1 MVDGGVHHR
10 RLPRTVSFQA
20 IWRCTLPERAIPW
33 LPGGAATLVGSMPHR
48 DRERVID
55 FILEEMIEIP
65 VWPQLSAYRGEQMMV
80 QFIEGLPGL
89 VNHDGRSLF
98 LTKGPGFEGDLLAFY
113 EEYLA
118 VTAGDLA
125 LHESRFRLGDK
136 NGGTLFAFIERL
148 KKGRRSV
155 TAVKGQT
162 VGPFTLLSGL
172 KDEDDRLALYD
183 PRLRDAVVKTLAL
196 KAQWQAELLGCHGA
210 PPLVFIDEPVLSGF
224 GSSAFISVSADDIRA
239 MLEEVVHH
247 IHEAGGLAGVHV
259 CANTDWSILFGTSVD
274 VINFDA
280 YTYFERFALYQ
291 EELFSF
297 LKRGGVFAWGLVPT
311 TDDDSACRE
320 TVDSLAQKWLKQAGT
335 LSGPGLSLESLLQHS
350 LITPSC
356 GCGSLG
362 EGVAERVVRLTRQVS
377 ERIRREVAG

>member
-1 MVDGGVHHR
+1 M
-10 RLPRTVSFQA
+10 
-20 IWRCTLPERAIPW
+20 PERAIRW

-48 DRERVID
+48 DRDQVLD
-55 FILEEMIEIP
+55 LILGEMIEIP
-65 VWPQLSAYRGEQMMV
+65 VWPQLSAYRGEQMMI

-89 VNHDGRSLF
+89 VSHDGRSRF
-98 LTKGPGFEGDLLAFY
+98 LTRGSSFEAELLAFY

-118 VTAGDLA
+118 VTTGELA
-125 LHESRFRLGDK
+125 LHESRFRLGDE

-148 KKGRRSV
+148 KTGRRSV

-172 KDEDDRLALYD
+172 QDEDDRLALYD
-183 PRLRDAVVKTLAL
+183 PRLRDVVVKTLAL
-196 KAQWQAELLGCHGA
+196 KAQWQAELLGRHGA

-224 GSSAFISVSADDIRA
+224 GSSAFISVAADDIRA
-239 MLEEVVHH
+239 MVEEVARH

-280 YTYFERFALYQ
+280 YTYFERFALYRD
-291 EELFSF
+291 ELSSF
-297 LKRGGVFAWGLVPT
+297 LKRGGAVAWGLVPT
-311 TDDDSACRE
+311 TDDDSTGRE
-320 TVDSLAQKWLKQAGT
+320 TAESLARKWLEQAGT
-335 LSGPGLSLESLLQHS
+335 LTGPGLSLESLLQHS

-362 EGVAERVVRLTRQVS
+362 EAVAERVVRLTRRVS
-377 ERIRREVAG
+377 DRIRHAITG

>member
-1 MVDGGVHHR
+1 M
-10 RLPRTVSFQA
+10 
-20 IWRCTLPERAIPW
+20 PECAIPW
-33 LPGGAATLVGSMPHR
+33 LPGGAATLVGSMPHK

-55 FILEEMIEIP
+55 FILGEMIEIP
-65 VWPQLSAYRGEQMMV
+65 VWPQLSAYRGEQMMI
-80 QFIEGLPGL
+80 QFTEGLPGL
-89 VNHDGRSLF
+89 VNHDGRTLF
-98 LTKGPGFEGDLLAFY
+98 LTKGPGFEAEILAFY

-118 VTAGDLA
+118 VTAGDLV
-125 LHESRFRLGDK
+125 LHESRFRLGAE
-136 NGGTLFAFIERL
+136 NGGTLFAFLERF
-148 KKGRRSV
+148 KKGWGSV

-162 VGPFTLLSGL
+162 VGPFTLLSGA

-183 PRLRDAVVKTLAL
+183 PRLRDVVVKTLAL
-196 KAQWQAELLGCHGA
+196 KAQWQAELLGGHGA
-210 PPLVFIDEPVLSGF
+210 RPLVFIDEPVLGGF

-247 IHEAGGLAGVHV
+247 IHKAGGLAGVHV

-291 EELFSF
+291 EELSSF
-297 LKRGGVFAWGLVPT
+297 LNRGGVVAWGLVPT
-311 TDDDSACRE
+311 TDDDSTCRE
-320 TVDSLAQKWLKQAGT
+320 TADSLARKWLEQAGT
-335 LSGPGLSLESLLQHS
+335 LTNPGLSLESLLQHS

-362 EGVAERVVRLTRQVS
+362 ERAAERVVRLTRQVS
-377 ERIRREVAG
+377 EGLRQEIGG

>member
-1 MVDGGVHHR
+1 
-10 RLPRTVSFQA
+10 L
-20 IWRCTLPERAIPW
+20 LERANPW
-33 LPGGAATLVGSMPHR
+33 LPRGAATLVGSMPHR
-48 DRERVID
+48 DREVVID
-55 FILEEMIEIP
+55 FILSEMIEIP
-65 VWPQLSAYRGEQMMV
+65 VWPQLSAYRGEQMMI

-89 VNHDGRSLF
+89 VTNDGRSLF
-98 LTKGPGFEGDLLAFY
+98 LTKGSGFEAELLSFY
-113 EEYLA
+113 DEYLA
-118 VTAGDLA
+118 VTAGHLS
-125 LHESRFRLGDK
+125 LHESRFRLGDE
-136 NGGTLFAFIERL
+136 NGETLFAFLDHL
-148 KKGRRSV
+148 KKGRRPV

-183 PRLRDAVVKTLAL
+183 PRLRDVVVKALAL
-196 KAQWQAELLGCHGA
+196 KAQWQAEILGSYGGPA
-210 PPLVFIDEPVLSGF
+210 LVFVDEPVLSAF

-280 YTYFERFALYQ
+280 YTYFERFALYRRD
-291 EELFSF
+291 LLSF
-297 LKRGGVFAWGLVPT
+297 LARGGVVAWGLVPT
-311 TDDDSACRE
+311 ADENLACHESA
-320 TVDSLAQKWLKQAGT
+320 DSLCEKWLKQAGSLT
-335 LSGPGLSLESLLQHS
+335 GPGLSLESLLRHS

-362 EGVAERVVRLTRQVS
+362 EEVAERVVSLTRQVS
-377 ERIRREVAG
+377 EGLRQEIGG

>member
-1 MVDGGVHHR
+1 
-10 RLPRTVSFQA
+10 
-20 IWRCTLPERAIPW
+20 LPERAIRW
-33 LPGGAATLVGSMPHR
+33 LPRGAATLVGSMPHR
-48 DRERVID
+48 DREQVII
-55 FILEEMIEIP
+55 FILGEMIDVP
-65 VWPQLSAYRGEQMMV
+65 LWPQLSAYRGEQMMI

-89 VNHDGRSLF
+89 VSHDGRTMF
-98 LTKGPGFEGDLLAFY
+98 LTKGTGFEGELVAFY

-118 VTAGDLA
+118 VSSGEVA
-125 LHESRFRLGDK
+125 LDESRFRLRDD
-136 NGGTLFAFIERL
+136 NGRTLFAFLEHL
-148 KKGRRSV
+148 KKSWRSV

-183 PRLRDAVVKTLAL
+183 PRLRDVVVKTLAL
-196 KAQWQAELLGCHGA
+196 KAQWQAEILGRLGA
-210 PPLVFIDEPVLSGF
+210 PALVFIDEPVLSGF

-247 IHEAGGLAGVHV
+247 IHVAGGLAGVHV

-280 YTYFERFALYQ
+280 YTYFERFALYR
-291 EELFSF
+291 EDLLPF
-297 LKRGGVFAWGLVPT
+297 LERGGVLAWGLVPT
-311 TDDDSACRE
+311 TDEDLASRESA
-320 TVDSLAQKWLKQAGT
+320 DSLVEKWLEQASSLT
-335 LSGPGLSLESLLQHS
+335 GPGLNLESLLQHS

-362 EGVAERVVRLTRQVS
+362 EAVAERVVRLTRQVS
-377 ERIRREVAG
+377 EGLRREIAA